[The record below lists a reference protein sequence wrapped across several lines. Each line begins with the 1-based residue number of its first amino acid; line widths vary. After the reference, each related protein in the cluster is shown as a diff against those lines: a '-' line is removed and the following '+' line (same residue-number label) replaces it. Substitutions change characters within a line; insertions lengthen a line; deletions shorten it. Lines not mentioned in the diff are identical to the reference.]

1 MLRLLCILSAG
12 CLLQAQTARKSPDNW
27 YAPMPPHRVVGN
39 MYYVGTADLAE
50 YLITTPQGHILIN
63 SNFERTVPLLRVS
76 VEKLGFRMQ
85 DIKILLTSHAHADH
99 AAGHAMVKELTSAR
113 VMVMDGD
120 ADVINTGGG
129 GIKACPVDRVL
140 RDGEEVR
147 LGGTTLV
154 AHLTPGHTRGCT
166 TWTLVA
172 NEGGKPYRVVIVG
185 SPNVNPGYI
194 LVNNRDYPSIAED
207 YKQTFTTLKAMPCD
221 VFLGAHGSYYGLAEK
236 YRRVIAITSPRGSRP
251 SYRSSRSR
259 RKRLRS
265 AEELR

>member
-1 MLRLLCILSAG
+1 
-12 CLLQAQTARKSPDNW
+12 
-27 YAPMPPHRVVGN
+27 
-39 MYYVGTADLAE
+39 
-50 YLITTPQGHILIN
+50 
-63 SNFERTVPLLRVS
+63 VPLLQVS

-99 AAGHAMVKELTSAR
+99 AAGHAMVKELTRAR

-120 ADVINTGGG
+120 AQVIKAGGG

-172 NEGGKPYRVVIVG
+172 TEDGKPYRVVIVG

-194 LVNNRDYPSIAED
+194 LVNNREYPGIAED
-207 YKQTFTTLKAMPCD
+207 YKQTFTTLKAMACD
-221 VFLGAHGSYYGLAEK
+221 VFLGAHGAYYGLEEK
-236 YRRVIAITSPRGSRP
+236 YKRLEKGGANPFVDPEG
-251 SYRSSRSR
+251 YRSYIAEREQAF
-259 RKRLRS
+259 L
-265 AEELR
+265 EELAKQEKEAASTAPKR